1 MSFPNRPNPNRYSPY
16 RRSNQNLWDLRPDQM
31 SLSQRL
37 ELENIPIQE
46 RTRAPILDQPTI
58 LGGIPTTPL
67 IPEQYFRQQGL
78 IPISEQPAILSRIPD
93 QPTFF
98 PFRSQSGLPKDRLDQ
113 PAINEG
119 ILRQE
124 ESPQESPSINP
135 EDNQHLYQILDRAG
149 ISMEDIHDKPWTD
162 KEKSYVADPEGKS
175 FIDKKMFDFLKF
187 TKENPTAPSK
197 EVKDKFNCVGQN
209 CMTNTIFGLSK
220 LRARTEGNVS
230 PRSEVLNYSNNKG
243 DMDLDEA
250 LGMGE
255 KYHDQKNPTLIPKG
269 TTAFLKNPTDD
280 VGMPFDHV
288 IFAEKE
294 GNNAQPIYRSL
305 NSGQKRSEL
314 QTLQQVLDQGKYK
327 IPPYESIFSGK
338 YRYFFK

>member
-16 RRSNQNLWDLRPDQM
+16 LRPNENLWDLRPDQM

-46 RTRAPILDQPTI
+46 RTRAPSLDQPTI
-58 LGGIPTTPL
+58 LGGIPTIPL
-67 IPEQYFRQQGL
+67 MPEQYFRQQGL
-78 IPISEQPAILSRIPD
+78 IPIPEQPAILGRIPD
-93 QPTFF
+93 QPTLF
-98 PFRSQSGLPKDRLDQ
+98 PFRSQSGLSKDRLNQ
-113 PAINEG
+113 PATNEG

-124 ESPQESPSINP
+124 EAPINP

-149 ISMEDIHDKPWTD
+149 IGMDDIHVKPWTG
-162 KEKSYVADPEGKS
+162 EGKS
-175 FIDKKMFDFLKF
+175 YDPDPSGKSFKDKEMLDFLRF
-187 TKENPTAPSK
+187 TKDNPAAPS
-197 EVKDKFNCVGQN
+197 EEIISKFNCVGQN
-209 CMTNTIFGLSK
+209 CATNTVLGLSK
-220 LRARTEGNVS
+220 LRARTEDNLS
-230 PRSEVLNYSNNKG
+230 PRGEILKNSNPQ
-243 DMDLDEA
+243 DYIDLDEA

-255 KYHDQKNPTLIPKG
+255 KYRDQNNPNRIPQG
-269 TTAFLKNPTDD
+269 TTAFLKNPDD
-280 VGMPFDHV
+280 HAGMPFDHV

-294 GNNAQPIYRSL
+294 GTNSEPIYRSL

-314 QTLQQVLDQGKYK
+314 QTLQQVLDQGKYT